1 DKSEDINEKANE
13 CFDAVL
19 NDYQQI
25 NNEPKF
31 QEFSKNYNVRIQI
44 FEVLDN
50 ENPLIDKAI

>member
-1 DKSEDINEKANE
+1 MP
-13 CFDAVL
+13 VL

-44 FEVLDN
+44 FEVLNN